1 MADNDRDSRL
11 WGVLETI
18 EKRLSA
24 IEVKLEKIIRLEER
38 VTKHDQVITRL
49 GKRLDA
55 GDERIKKVEMWQ
67 AEHNP
72 DMIISTLKA
81 NADTIDI
88 LRGKIGDL
96 EDTVNVN
103 RGHKDIGKGI
113 LMWTSSI
120 LAAIIIYQATRGMW

>member
-24 IEVKLEKIIRLEER
+24 IEVKLEKTIRLEER
-38 VTKHDQVITRL
+38 VTNHDQVISRF

-72 DMIISTLKA
+72 DMLFTALKT
-81 NADTIDI
+81 NTDSIELVKKELSEITSRAD
-88 LRGKIGDL
+88 
-96 EDTVNVN
+96 VNT
-103 RGHKDIGKGI
+103 GHKDIGKEV
-113 LMWTSSI
+113 LKWVASI
-120 LAAIIIYQATRGMW
+120 LAALLIYQVTRGM

>member
-11 WGVLETI
+11 WKVLETI
-18 EKRLSA
+18 EKRLSV
-24 IEVKLEKIIRLEER
+24 IEVKLEKVIRLEER
-38 VTKHDQVITRL
+38 ITNHDQVINKL

-55 GDERIKKVEMWQ
+55 GDERIRKVEMWQ

-72 DMIISTLKA
+72 EMIITTLKA

-96 EDTVNVN
+96 EDTVNIN
-103 RGHKDIGKGI
+103 RGHKDIGKGV
-113 LMWTSSI
+113 LMWISSI
-120 LAAIIIYQATRGMW
+120 LAAIIIYQATRGM

>member
-1 MADNDRDSRL
+1 VSDEVNNMRSWR
-11 WGVLETI
+11 VLETI
-18 EKRLSA
+18 EKRLSG
-24 IEVKLEKIIRLEER
+24 IEGKLEKVIRLEER
-38 VTKHDQVITRL
+38 VDKHEQVMARF
-49 GKRLDA
+49 GKRLDS

-96 EDTVNVN
+96 EDTSNVN
-103 RGHKDIGKGI
+103 RGHKDIGKGV

-120 LAAIIIYQATRGMW
+120 LAAIIIYQATRGI

>member
-1 MADNDRDSRL
+1 MSDEVNNMRL
-11 WGVLETI
+11 WRVLDTI
-18 EKRLSA
+18 DKRLSG
-24 IEVKLEKIIRLEER
+24 IEGKIEKVIRLEER
-38 VTKHDQVITRL
+38 VSNHEQVIARF
-49 GKRLDA
+49 GKRIDE
-55 GDERIKKVEMWQ
+55 GDYRIRKVEMWQ

-72 DMIISTLKA
+72 DMIITTLKA

-96 EDTVNVN
+96 EDTGNVN

-120 LAAIIIYQATRGMW
+120 LAAIIIYLSTRGT